1 MASADTLVALF
12 SAITQNL
19 QQDRTHINQLD
30 PADGDTGDNMADNFA
45 LVTQA
50 LAQANQQAGG
60 QADIGALLGQA
71 AQTLRQQGK
80 GATAPIYAQGLADAG
95 QRLQGQTSFSLDDLM
110 PLLQGLLNGAQQ
122 ASGAQPGQGSMLDVL
137 LPGIM
142 AFMQAKQNGASDAQ
156 AILQA
161 LLSVRRGAN
170 STAGSGQGFGRAQGS
185 DTTGR
190 IDPGAAGAA
199 SLLEG
204 LFGALLN
211 GALRGGSTPQQ
222 STPQPSAPSQGI
234 PGLPGDLGGLIGG
247 LFGGGQGSSSMDV
260 PPSQAPTKRV

>member
-1 MASADTLVALF
+1 
-12 SAITQNL
+12 
-19 QQDRTHINQLD
+19 
-30 PADGDTGDNMADNFA
+30 
-45 LVTQA
+45 
-50 LAQANQQAGG
+50 
-60 QADIGALLGQA
+60 
-71 AQTLRQQGK
+71 
-80 GATAPIYAQGLADAG
+80 
-95 QRLQGQTSFSLDDLM
+95 
-110 PLLQGLLNGAQQ
+110 
-122 ASGAQPGQGSMLDVL
+122 MLDVL

-170 STAGSGQGFGRAQGS
+170 STAGSGQGFGRGQGS